1 MKIKAAVTYNVGDKL
16 KIEDVDLG
24 DPKADEVLVK
34 IVASG
39 VCHTDAEGIAGRG
52 APIPAV
58 FGHEGSGIVEKVGA
72 NVKNVV
78 PGDHVVLSVA
88 YCGECDH
95 CLSGHQTVC
104 DRSGELNFGGALND
118 ATHRLHKDDQAL
130 STFFGQSSFATYSV
144 AHKNN
149 IVKVDKDV
157 DLALLGPLGCGIQTG
172 AGTVLNTLKPKFG
185 TSVVVFG
192 AGAVGL
198 SAVMAAKISGC
209 KNIIVSDIHESRLE
223 LAKELGATHTLNAT
237 QVDVVQSIKEIT
249 NGGAHYT
256 IETTGVSPV
265 VKQAMHALR
274 PLGTCAIVGMAGD
287 ISLNVTN
294 EILLGGIK
302 VVGVLEGDSIPQ
314 IFIPQLVEY
323 YKAGRFPFD
332 KLVKFY
338 DFNDINQ
345 AFEDSKTGITIK
357 PILKM
362 N

>member
-1 MKIKAAVTYNVGDKL
+1 
-16 KIEDVDLG
+16 
-24 DPKADEVLVK
+24 
-34 IVASG
+34 
-39 VCHTDAEGIAGRG
+39 
-52 APIPAV
+52 
-58 FGHEGSGIVEKVGA
+58 
-72 NVKNVV
+72 
-78 PGDHVVLSVA
+78 
-88 YCGECDH
+88 
-95 CLSGHQTVC
+95 
-104 DRSGELNFGGALND
+104 
-118 ATHRLHKDDQAL
+118 
-130 STFFGQSSFATYSV
+130 
-144 AHKNN
+144 
-149 IVKVDKDV
+149 
-157 DLALLGPLGCGIQTG
+157 
-172 AGTVLNTLKPKFG
+172 
-185 TSVVVFG
+185 
-192 AGAVGL
+192 
-198 SAVMAAKISGC
+198 
-209 KNIIVSDIHESRLE
+209 
-223 LAKELGATHTLNAT
+223 LGATHTLNAT

-345 AFEDSKTGITIK
+345 AFEDS
-357 PILKM
+357 
-362 N
+362 